1 MRVAVTSQ
9 NFRTVTSHAGKAR
22 RFIVYDVRSGMA
34 PVEIERIDLPKE
46 MSFHA
51 YRDERIHPVPA
62 AGVERLATGGCGE
75 GFRARMARLGI
86 MLIVTDVTDPVA
98 AAALAAEQEV
108 SSSTSGATGNTEGGG
123 CNCHH
128 H

>member
-9 NFRTVTSHAGKAR
+9 NFRTVTMHAGKAR
-22 RFIVYDVRSGMA
+22 RFIIYEIQSGMS

-51 YRDERIHPVPA
+51 YRGDALHPVQA

-75 GFRARMARLGI
+75 GFRRRMARLGI
-86 MLIVTDVTDPVA
+86 MLFVTEETDPLA
-98 AAALAAEQEV
+98 AATLAAEQAV
-108 SSSTSGATGNTEGGG
+108 SSSTLGAAGNTGGG
-123 CNCHH
+123 DCDCHH
-128 H
+128 